1 MTKQE
6 ALDTIK
12 KAKLGH
18 KRWISYAKAIHMGI
32 PVDKGAAPMIETEC
46 SFGKWYY
53 GDAQVFSEFPTF
65 QAIEQPHGMLH
76 LKYMQ
81 IYKVRKKPLK
91 TGLFTS
97 KSSAQKKK
105 NAELDSEMKQ
115 LYHIADM
122 LMDALNEFEGEVK
135 KMSDFDISR
144 L

>member
-18 KRWISYAKAIHMGI
+18 KRWMSYAKAIHMGI

-53 GDAQVFSEFPTF
+53 GDAQIFSEFPTF
-65 QAIEQPHGMLH
+65 QAIEQPHSMLH
-76 LKYMQ
+76 NKYMQ
-81 IYKVRKKPLK
+81 IYKIKRKPLK

-97 KSSAQKKK
+97 KKSAQNKK
-105 NAELDSEMKQ
+105 NSELDFQMKHLIQ
-115 LYHIADM
+115 IADM
-122 LMDALNEFEGEVK
+122 LMDALNEFEREVK
-135 KMSDFDISR
+135 EMSDFDISR